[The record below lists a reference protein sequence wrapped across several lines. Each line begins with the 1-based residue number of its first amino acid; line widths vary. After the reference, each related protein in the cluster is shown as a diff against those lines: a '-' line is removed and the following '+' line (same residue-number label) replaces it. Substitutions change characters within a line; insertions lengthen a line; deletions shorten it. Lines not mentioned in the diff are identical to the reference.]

1 MRIATPL
8 TGTVLA
14 AACLFG
20 LSGLSSVANAAEPT
34 AGTVVAASD
43 TNIQASRHTDG
54 STSEPSLP
62 PPEVRGAGQEAES
75 SDSSGGSTR
84 NDRPS

>member
-1 MRIATPL
+1 MRIATTL

-62 PPEVRGAGQEAES
+62 PLK
-75 SDSSGGSTR
+75 
-84 NDRPS
+84 

>member
-1 MRIATPL
+1 MRIATTL

-34 AGTVVAASD
+34 AG
-43 TNIQASRHTDG
+43 
-54 STSEPSLP
+54 PSSP
-62 PPEVRGAGQEAES
+62 PP
-75 SDSSGGSTR
+75 TR
-84 NDRPS
+84 TSRPPATQTARLPSRLYPLLK